1 MRMSDWSADVC
12 SSDLATWAGVTR
24 YLRRPVAMTR
34 YVTEASEMMRERAT
48 THVEAVQ
55 RVMDA
60 EAGRLKAGPAAML
73 RWGYF
78 LLGQIQRTLDVST
91 WLAPAATGLEL
102 FAGDVDRAR
111 SYADDLIVRAKATQ
125 EFRSEELRVENA
137 CVILFRSWLS
147 MLHSIKKL

>member
-12 SSDLATWAGVTR
+12 SSDLATWEGVTR

-60 EAGRLKAGPAAML
+60 EAGRLKAGHAAML

-78 LLGQIQRTLDVST
+78 LLGQIQRTRSEEHT
-91 WLAPAATGLEL
+91 SEL
-102 FAGDVDRAR
+102 QSLMRT
-111 SYADDLIVRAKATQ
+111 SYADICL
-125 EFRSEELRVENA
+125 
-137 CVILFRSWLS
+137 
-147 MLHSIKKL
+147 KKKKETR